1 MLRQLFSLFFILGFV
16 VVSACPAFA
25 DGNDM
30 AVIVEKLQSRVDALE
45 KKLEAQNSD
54 MGSQKAVIQAQ
65 QVKIKEYESQLSR
78 FEEKL
83 RRAPG
88 ETINLM
94 EGLELGAGG
103 TMIVQGANNVN
114 YVENSVAG
122 KQSRTDAS
130 YSADITLGKEF
141 KEAGGKAFMHL
152 EAGQGSGLE
161 DNLILYSNVN
171 RDAGDSEAK
180 VELTEFWYEQGLF
193 HDKAALTFGK
203 LDATAYFDQNEAAN
217 DETTQF
223 LGRIFRNSPVVEFPD
238 NGAGIRMSY
247 MPVEWLELGYGLFDG
262 NASWEKVGDN
272 LFNIG
277 QIHFK
282 TNFFALP
289 GNYRVYGWN
298 NNADHTKWSDS
309 EKTKE
314 ASYGFGLSFDQKIH
328 DAVTLITRYGWQ
340 NPDVYNPEITA
351 TDGSSYSLEQSWS
364 AGLQVEGKPWGREN
378 DILAFAVGQVIPS
391 DDYREAN
398 AGFQAKTEG
407 HLEAYY
413 KIHVNDH
420 LSISPDVQY
429 IWNPYGKDIAEN
441 TSGIFVAGMRAQ
453 VDF

>member
-1 MLRQLFSLFFILGFV
+1 MLRQLFSWFFILGFV

-30 AVIVEKLQSRVDALE
+30 AAIVEKLQSRVEALE

-54 MGSQKAVIQAQ
+54 MGSQKATIQAQ
-65 QVKIKEYESQLSR
+65 QVKINEYESQLSQ

-83 RRAPG
+83 HRTPG

-103 TMIVQGANNVN
+103 TMVVQGTNNVN
-114 YVENSVAG
+114 YVDDAATA

-130 YSADITLGKEF
+130 YSADVTLGKEF
-141 KEAGGKAFMHL
+141 KEVGGKAFLHL

-238 NGAGIRMSY
+238 NGAGIRMAYS
-247 MPVEWLELGYGLFDG
+247 PVEWMELGYGLFDG
-262 NASWEKVGDN
+262 KASWEKVGDN
-272 LFNIG
+272 LFNMG
-277 QIHFK
+277 QVHFK
-282 TNFFALP
+282 TNFLELP

-309 EKTKE
+309 KKTKE

-328 DAVTLITRYGWQ
+328 DVVTLFTRYGWQ
-340 NPDVYNPEITA
+340 NPEVYNPEITA
-351 TDGSSYSLEQSWS
+351 ADGSNYSLEQAWS

-378 DILAFAVGQVIPS
+378 DVLAFAVGQVIPS
-391 DDYREAN
+391 DDYKEAN

-407 HLEAYY
+407 HLEA
-413 KIHVNDH
+413 
-420 LSISPDVQY
+420 
-429 IWNPYGKDIAEN
+429 
-441 TSGIFVAGMRAQ
+441 
-453 VDF
+453 